1 MLYWYL
7 YTYMATANQR
17 VVTLTAAVSGELLSI
32 VRQWRRLFI
41 FVTLCVLGLL
51 WAGAAQAKHERSVP
65 LTVYNTDGVVT
76 QTLEVALYNDTGGAT
91 AATGDTNGD
100 GEPEFLIGNGYGNKP
115 EVRIISLEG
124 KELKRFF
131 AFDEGVDYG
140 LNVAACDLDR
150 DGRAEIIA
158 ALQAGGAPEVRI
170 FHSDGTPY
178 APHRFF
184 AYDESFK
191 GGVSVGCGD
200 VDHNGALEIIT
211 APGPTGG
218 PHIRWWYMGRAS
230 TELAPAVSEPTPEPA
245 TPLIDD
251 EETDTIILIG
261 RNPDRPDDLAARQW
275 RMVRR
280 IVRIASDQEQVPAWV
295 IAREYFDG
303 EQGDTRGRLVTV
315 IPAASGDRL
324 MLEPLLRG
332 KPYERVVHQTYADL
346 THDGVLERITV
357 PGNYMEG
364 DSAVPQ
370 DIVVDLSE
378 QRLYVY
384 ENGLLE
390 RSFFVSSGI
399 AQYPT
404 PTGSFTVTKAPSVL
418 YQGYYGPN
426 NPGNY
431 DYGWVKNNLRIKPHY
446 FIHTAYWHDDFGH
459 RRSHGCVNVKREHAD
474 WLYEWANEGAPI
486 TIRS

>member
-1 MLYWYL
+1 
-7 YTYMATANQR
+7 MATANQR
-17 VVTLTAAVSGELLSI
+17 VVTLAAAVSGELISI

-41 FVTLCVLGLL
+41 FVTLCTLGLL

-76 QTLEVALYNDTGGAT
+76 QTLDVSLYNNTGGAT
-91 AATGDTNGD
+91 VAVGDTD
-100 GEPEFLIGNGYGNKP
+100 GGGKPEFVIGSGYGNKP
-115 EVRIISLEG
+115 EVRVLSPDG
-124 KELKRFF
+124 KEIKRFL
-131 AFDEGVDYG
+131 AFDEAVDYG
-140 LNVAACDLDR
+140 LNVAVCDLDR
-150 DGRAEIIA
+150 DGRTEIVA

-200 VDHNGALEIIT
+200 VDHDGVLEIIT

-218 PHIRWWYMGRAS
+218 PHIRWWYVGHTA
-230 TELAPAVSEPTPEPA
+230 TELAPPAAEPA
-245 TPLIDD
+245 PAAPVTDD
-251 EETDTIILIG
+251 EATDTAIIIG
-261 RNPDRPDDLAARQW
+261 RNPDRPDDLAVRQW
-275 RMVRR
+275 RVVRR
-280 IVRIASDQEQVPAWV
+280 IVRMAAETEQVPAWV
-295 IAREYFDG
+295 TGQEYFDG

-315 IPAASGDRL
+315 IPAVSGDTL
-324 MLEPLLRG
+324 ILEPLLRG

-346 THDGVLERITV
+346 TDDGVLERITV
-357 PGNYMEG
+357 PGNYVEG
-364 DSAVPQ
+364 NPAVSQ

-384 ENGLLE
+384 ENGLLK
-390 RSFFVSSGI
+390 RSLFVSSGI

-404 PTGSFTVTKAPSVL
+404 PTGSFTVAKAPSVL

-431 DYGWVKNNLRIKPHY
+431 DYGWVKNNLRFKPHY
-446 FIHTAYWHDDFGH
+446 FIHTAYWHNDFGH

-474 WLYEWANEGAPI
+474 WLYEWADEGAPV
-486 TIRS
+486 TIRD